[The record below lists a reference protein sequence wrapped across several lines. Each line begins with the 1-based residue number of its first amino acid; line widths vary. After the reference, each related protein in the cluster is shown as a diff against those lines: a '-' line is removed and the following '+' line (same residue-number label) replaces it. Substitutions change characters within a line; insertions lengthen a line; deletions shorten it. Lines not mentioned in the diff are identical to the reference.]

1 MKQARLM
8 SFDVAT
14 FTSETA
20 MPAAG
25 YKCRLPLYSPV
36 VVGDRREGMEA
47 AVREEVS
54 EKETQKSAFS
64 ASFAGL
70 CVCTCVLASESPA
83 ASAERASGQTPCT
96 LLVPLHV

>member
-1 MKQARLM
+1 M
-8 SFDVAT
+8 SLDVAA

-25 YKCRLPLYSPV
+25 YKCKLPLYSPV
-36 VVGDRREGMEA
+36 LVGDGREGMET

-54 EKETQKSAFS
+54 EKETQMSTFS

-70 CVCTCVLASESPA
+70 CVHTRVLASESPA
-83 ASAERASGQTPCT
+83 ALAQGASGQTPCA
-96 LLVPLHV
+96 LLRPPQV